1 MIQISWKA
9 FEENVKLISSYIW
22 NCNANKETIKGVNFD
37 CVLKPKL
44 DHWVIVEITEDT
56 TLNKVRTDV
65 GKFSSTRLSLMSEG
79 IYPECFLVTKD
90 EPTNSMQE
98 TGSENKIKVLSYISF
113 SNLFLN
119 YNSYYHVRTQKAFG
133 SSVNPLSGEPDN
145 IKYTPVFY
153 ENTRTRSNVDI
164 KEISKLLLEGKKMIL
179 LGNYGTGK
187 SRCIRELY
195 FQLGNKQLKSLYYP
209 LAINLKENW
218 GTRKAEEMLR
228 RHFDDLGL
236 GENSNSIV
244 KIVDKSSLM
253 LLLDGF
259 DEIGTQAWSDD
270 PKKLKQ
276 IRTTALSGTKDLIQR
291 CKGGLI
297 ITGREH
303 YFNNDSEMFS
313 LLGLN
318 PQDTIVLRCKDEFSD
333 DEMKKYLSSLSNMID
348 LPFWLP
354 KRPIIC
360 QIINSLEVADIERI
374 FIDSYSS
381 VEFWRTLITNLCNRE
396 AKIHPI
402 LDKDTIL
409 KIFIEIGRMTRTKG
423 GNIGPITVSEINKAF
438 EIVVGSYPVDDSAVM
453 LQRLPAL
460 GRMSSESS
468 DRQFIDNYIL
478 DGLRAENLIQIVN
491 ENNTDVLNE
500 KWINPLEKL
509 GIEVVAKYIKDNQ
522 CANYFM
528 DYLRKNSNC
537 FNKVL
542 LGDILASISFYA
554 SNSIIDI
561 GGLIINDSTIS
572 TLNLSNSLIDN
583 FMIKDS
589 IIFEVDISN
598 CSCSK
603 ISIKDCIIRK
613 VYGLTKID
621 EAPSFIASND
631 IESCEKE
638 SLSYFDNKSNLNSSQ
653 MIFISII
660 KKIFFLGNQGKLE
673 NDILKSQGNKDD
685 QKIAT
690 EILKILTREKLVI
703 KEQDKKDFVYKQKS
717 HQRSRM
723 TKILADLTHSKDKL
737 WLEISKLTV
746 GNTQ

>member
-1 MIQISWKA
+1 
-9 FEENVKLISSYIW
+9 
-22 NCNANKETIKGVNFD
+22 
-37 CVLKPKL
+37 
-44 DHWVIVEITEDT
+44 
-56 TLNKVRTDV
+56 
-65 GKFSSTRLSLMSEG
+65 
-79 IYPECFLVTKD
+79 
-90 EPTNSMQE
+90 
-98 TGSENKIKVLSYISF
+98 
-113 SNLFLN
+113 
-119 YNSYYHVRTQKAFG
+119 
-133 SSVNPLSGEPDN
+133 
-145 IKYTPVFY
+145 
-153 ENTRTRSNVDI
+153 
-164 KEISKLLLEGKKMIL
+164 
-179 LGNYGTGK
+179 
-187 SRCIRELY
+187 
-195 FQLGNKQLKSLYYP
+195 
-209 LAINLKENW
+209 
-218 GTRKAEEMLR
+218 
-228 RHFDDLGL
+228 
-236 GENSNSIV
+236 
-244 KIVDKSSLM
+244 M

-297 ITGREH
+297 ISGREH

-318 PQDTIVLRCKDEFSD
+318 PQETLVLKCKDEFSD
-333 DEMKKYLSSLSNMID
+333 DEMKEYLSSLSNIID

-360 QIINSLEVADIERI
+360 QIINSLEVSDIERI

-409 KIFIEIGRMTRTKG
+409 KIFIQIGRMTRMKID
-423 GNIGPITVSEINKAF
+423 NIGPITVSEINKAF
-438 EIVVGSYPVDDSAVM
+438 EFVVGTYPVDDSAVM

-460 GRMSSESS
+460 GRVSAENS

-491 ENNTDVLNE
+491 ENNIDVLNE

-528 DYLRKNSNC
+528 DYLKKNCNC
-537 FNKVL
+537 NNKVL
-542 LGDILASISFYA
+542 LGDILASLSFYA
-554 SNSIIDI
+554 SKNIIDI
-561 GGLIINDSTIS
+561 GGLIISGSTIS

-589 IIFEVDISN
+589 IIYEMDISN
-598 CSCSK
+598 CSCSR
-603 ISIKDCIIRK
+603 ISIKDCIIK
-613 VYGLTKID
+613 KIYGLTKID
-621 EAPSFIASND
+621 DAPPFIGTND

-638 SLSYFDNKSNLNSSQ
+638 SLSYFDNKSDLNSSQ

-660 KKIFFLGNQGKLE
+660 KKIFFMGNHGKNE
-673 NDILKSQGNKDD
+673 NDILKSHGNKED

-703 KEQDKKDFVYKQKS
+703 REPDKKDFVYKQKS
-717 HQRSRM
+717 HQRTRM
-723 TKILADLTHSKDKL
+723 TKILAELTHSKDKL

-746 GNTQ
+746 GNKG